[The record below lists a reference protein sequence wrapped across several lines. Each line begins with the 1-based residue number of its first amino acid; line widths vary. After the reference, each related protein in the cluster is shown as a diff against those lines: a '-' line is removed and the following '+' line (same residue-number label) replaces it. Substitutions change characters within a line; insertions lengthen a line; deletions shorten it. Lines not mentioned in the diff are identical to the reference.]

1 MGCRPAPAYGSSVT
15 PRADVSKS
23 AFVTVHPAF
32 LDLLSQAAMVAK
44 SGTTVLITGESGTGK
59 EVLARYIHAHSAQ
72 ADRPCVAV
80 NCAALPHDV
89 IDNELFGHEREAFT
103 GAHSKKAGCFE
114 MANGGTL
121 FLDEIAEMAP
131 QVQAKLLR
139 AVETKRFRRLGG
151 AEEIEVDVRII
162 SATNRDIKD
171 ALKSGHLREDVY
183 YRLGVVE
190 LYLPPLRDRVSDIP
204 LLLDHFARTLDGRSG
219 RPAKTFAPETLEILT
234 AYPWPGNVRE
244 LRNVVEALLITCPH
258 DIVAP
263 KCLPE
268 RLHRD
273 HAFRTAISIPAG
285 STIHAAERLM
295 IDYTLKSTGGNK
307 SRAAQILGVSR
318 KYLYDRLRE
327 YGDDSAGHP
336 EEVTDNVRHDTSA
349 PEQATAPPQGRA
361 ALKSSDIR

>member
-1 MGCRPAPAYGSSVT
+1 MGCRPSPTHGSSVST
-15 PRADVSKS
+15 RADASTS
-23 AFVTVHPAF
+23 AFVTVHPDF
-32 LDLLSQAAMVAK
+32 LELLEQAKLVAKSQAA
-44 SGTTVLITGESGTGK
+44 VLITGESGTGK
-59 EVLARYIHAHSAQ
+59 EVMARFIHAHSPQVDQ
-72 ADRPCVAV
+72 ACIAV

-103 GAHSKKAGCFE
+103 GAHSTKSGCFE
-114 MANGGTL
+114 LAHRGTL

-139 AVETKRFRRLGG
+139 AIETKRFRRLGG
-151 AEEIEVDVRII
+151 NEEIEVDVRII
-162 SATNRDIKD
+162 SATNRNIGD
-171 ALKSGHLREDVY
+171 ALKSGRLREDVY

-190 LYLPPLRDRVSDIP
+190 LYIPPLRERASDIP
-204 LLLDHFARTLDGRSG
+204 VLLEHFSCALNGNAERT
-219 RPAKTFAPETLEILT
+219 PKTFAPETLEILV

-258 DIVAP
+258 DTVMP

-268 RLHRD
+268 RLLRD
-273 HAFRTAISIPAG
+273 HAIRTAISIPVG

-307 SRAAQILGVSR
+307 SRAAHILGVSR

-327 YGDDSAGHP
+327 YGENPSDASASP
-336 EEVTDNVRHDTSA
+336 D
-349 PEQATAPPQGRA
+349 PPAKQSGPAGKQGR
-361 ALKSSDIR
+361 